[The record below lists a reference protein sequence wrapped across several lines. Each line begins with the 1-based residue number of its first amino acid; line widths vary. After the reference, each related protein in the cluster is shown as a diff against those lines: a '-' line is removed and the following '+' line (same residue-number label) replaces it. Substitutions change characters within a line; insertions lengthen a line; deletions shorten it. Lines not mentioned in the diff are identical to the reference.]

1 MKFNDNYHDDC
12 VREDELADVVYLR
25 SGDKNKAFGVITNR
39 RANYYTLGEGECIQ
53 NTLDIPK
60 PTNEGLQTYGNVE
73 PEGGNNRI
81 RIRNMKLGK
90 EYKIKYYSPYD
101 LVNSIKEETR
111 WGPKLTLE
119 FPDLDTLDILL
130 FEAFPLGGNFK
141 SMLSDT
147 TDSKEI
153 LTRESKKE
161 KGDEVIV
168 YPNPNDGDFNILIE
182 NFNGVLAIYITNN
195 LGKEVDVRTQIF
207 YENQYDNKSFNSG
220 VYIVKVVYKDKIIRK
235 KLIIN

>member
-1 MKFNDNYHDDC
+1 
-12 VREDELADVVYLR
+12 
-25 SGDKNKAFGVITNR
+25 
-39 RANYYTLGEGECIQ
+39 
-53 NTLDIPK
+53 
-60 PTNEGLQTYGNVE
+60 
-73 PEGGNNRI
+73 
-81 RIRNMKLGK
+81 MKLGK

-207 YENQYDNKSFNSG
+207 YENQYDNKSFNFG